1 MSLYAIGDIHGC
13 ARTLD
18 VLLDRLALSPDDRVV
33 FVGDYTDRG
42 PHSKGVIERLIELE
56 RASAD
61 GTGPRC
67 TFLRGNHDQMML
79 DYIERGDFA
88 LWRANG
94 GLETL
99 ASYTTS
105 NGDIEIPD
113 AHYDFLARTR
123 LYLDTPDFCFVHAG
137 LKPYFSVADNLRHE
151 TADTFLWTREHLGV
165 PERHWEKPVVC
176 GHTPQPAPIDE
187 PELIGI
193 DTGCVYIMHPD
204 YGTLTAVRLP
214 QREYISVPYAD

>member
-1 MSLYAIGDIHGC
+1 MSLYAIGDVHGC
-13 ARTLD
+13 ARTLED
-18 VLLDRLALSPDDRVV
+18 LLDRLALTSEDHLV

-42 PHSKGVIERLIELE
+42 PSSKDVVDRLIKLE
-56 RASAD
+56 KASAD

-67 TFLRGNHDQMML
+67 TFLRGNHDQMMI

-99 ASYTTS
+99 ASYAE
-105 NGDIEIPD
+105 GGQAHFPD
-113 AHYDFLARTR
+113 GHYDFLARTR

-137 LKPYFSVADNLRHE
+137 LKPHFTVADNLRHE

-165 PERHWEKPVVC
+165 AERAWEKPVVC
-176 GHTPQPAPIDE
+176 GHTPQARPINE
-187 PELIGI
+187 PDLIGI
-193 DTGCVYIMHPD
+193 DTGCVYAGHPD

-214 QREYISVPYAD
+214 EREFTSVPYVDF

>member
-18 VLLDRLALSPDDRVV
+18 ALLDRLAPTPDDHLV

-42 PHSKGVIERLIELE
+42 PDSKGVIERLLALE
-56 RASAD
+56 AAGS
-61 GTGPRC
+61 GPRC

-79 DYIERGDFA
+79 DFIERGAFD

-94 GLETL
+94 GMETL
-99 ASYTTS
+99 ASYAGS
-105 NGDIEIPD
+105 GELDIPETHH
-113 AHYDFLARTR
+113 AFLARTR

-137 LKPYFSVADNLRHE
+137 LKPYFSVAYNLRHE
-151 TADTFLWTREHLGV
+151 TADTFLWTREHLNV
-165 PERHWEKPVVC
+165 PERAWEKPVVC
-176 GHTPQPAPIDE
+176 GHTPQPAPLNE
-187 PELIGI
+187 PDLIGI
-193 DTGCVYIMHPD
+193 DTGCVFAMHPD

-214 QREYISVPYAD
+214 ERDFISVPNVE